1 MATKALPAA
10 KVDPKKFLPART
22 TKVSAANIV
31 KREKKDDESGELL
44 VVHSKIIKIENLIKT
59 NFKIDQDAAKKK
71 RIRTE
76 KQKQQA
82 KEDELEEQPK
92 GDEKPGKKISLPRL
106 SFLEKIKNFLFNMIL
121 GFVAIKLL
129 PHLPKLL
136 SIIPK
141 LWAFAEGVLDWS
153 GKLFNAMA
161 GFVAGAYE
169 LRDKTL
175 GFMKQLGGDGLVNAF
190 KFFEGAIGKV
200 LEAALFIMIASG
212 GEGGLLDQATSLFA
226 DKIIGGI
233 FRRGIG
239 RAGGRLGLKVLG
251 KQGVKRATTL
261 AGKASL
267 KGVARFGAQTA
278 TRMIP
283 ATAKGILSVISK
295 ALSSIPVIGGLVEFV
310 ISWAMGDPIGKAA
323 FKGIGAGL
331 GSWAGMALMGLIG
344 TVAGAG
350 VASWVTGPIGA
361 AIGAALGG
369 MAGSAISGFLYDLI
383 FGDATKPSKPRAQMA
398 GGGQAVQRKSKQ
410 GKRPARKRKPR
421 YSATVFTT
429 PFKPGVDSGGR
440 KKLDKMFPD
449 TTNFREYTTQAGQ
462 KAWWDPAGV
471 FTGNEEVIKEVG
483 STKKRP
489 MDPMGYMEEV
499 YETTNKAPFFGPMMG
514 SVVKLVVGEKP
525 TKRDYK
531 NIGTGLNAWMYS
543 TFGDVVSGYER
554 GGEVSEMFLNGED
567 LTDVIAKSVEESVHK
582 KVNDSITDLR
592 NQLSLDTLGGVDSQ
606 GRVRTDPMSSDLTD
620 TDTHSGATAGYTSGT
635 AGGRWGP
642 VLDLIR
648 KYEGSGY
655 DSAWPSTTKV
665 AWDRKQ
671 GVKNPKPLTELTIG
685 EADAWQER
693 TYRAR
698 SRGTILSSAAGA
710 YQFMYIKNMAKK
722 YAGLG
727 PDEPFSAENQ
737 DKMAIGLI
745 EQKRKINLDMLKNNP
760 AEAQRLLAL
769 EWASLPKDT
778 SNRGAY
784 SGQGGKVKSSEV
796 REAFK
801 KVLSGGSGERTIQP
815 TSGQSIPGV
824 QTPSQSQGTRAG
836 SVHVS
841 QHGFAMRPAIPGV
854 AARDWHMGQDISASP
869 TNSQLIAFNP
879 GVIQAVGTH
888 SGYGNWINWK
898 DTKTGLYNFYAHMPR
913 SARGS
918 FRSGQR
924 VGAGT
929 VLGLQGNTGTSSGPH
944 LHWEVSTTPGGG
956 GREKMPISGRGPN
969 RKDAVGRVAPL
980 SKYNAKAPFGFALG
994 GFTGS
999 RAHLATLGE
1008 EGREFVL
1015 DADSTRAME
1024 DAFPGLLSK
1033 LNREKYAGTIKT
1045 LRSYAEYEVGAS
1057 QEVGVPQQV
1066 ADVIIASVP
1075 KPTPVLIP
1083 VGGGGV
1089 SDDHRAIL
1097 DNGH

>member
-92 GDEKPGKKISLPRL
+92 GDEKPGKKISLPQL

-239 RAGGRLGLKVLG
+239 RAGGRAGLKVLG
-251 KQGVKRATTL
+251 KQGVKRVATMAGKVGLKRAATT
-261 AGKASL
+261 
-267 KGVARFGAQTA
+267 GAQA
-278 TRMIP
+278 MIP
-283 ATAKGILSVISK
+283 ATAKGILSVIAK
-295 ALSSIPVIGGLVEFV
+295 PLSSIPVIGGLVEFV

-331 GSWAGMALMGLIG
+331 GSWAGMAIMGLIG
-344 TVAGAG
+344 TLAGAG
-350 VASWVTGPIGA
+350 VASWITGPLGV

-383 FGDATKPSKPRAQMA
+383 FGDAKKPSKPTAQMA

-429 PFKPGVDSGGR
+429 PFKPGEDSGGR

-471 FTGNEEVIKEVG
+471 FTGNDQVIQEVG
-483 STKKRP
+483 STKKKP

-499 YETTNKAPFFGPMMG
+499 YETTSKAPFFGPMMG
-514 SVVKLVVGEKP
+514 SVVKLVVGDRP

-531 NIGTGLNAWMYS
+531 NIGTGLNAWIYS

-567 LTDVIAKSVEESVHK
+567 LTDVIAKSVEDSVHK

-592 NQLSLDTLGGVDSQ
+592 NQLSLDTLGGVDEL
-606 GRVRTDPMSSDLTD
+606 GRDRMGSATDP
-620 TDTHSGATAGYTSGT
+620 HSGAIDGYTSGT
-635 AGGRWGP
+635 AGGLWGP
-642 VLDLIR
+642 ILDLIGSVEGT
-648 KYEGSGY
+648 YESVYPGGKIPGLSKMTIREAFNASENWRAKHGGTGAFGRY
-655 DSAWPSTTKV
+655 QLVSDPIGRAKAV
-665 AWDRKQ
+665 
-671 GVKNPKPLTELTIG
+671 GLNPETDL
-685 EADAWQER
+685 
-693 TYRAR
+693 
-698 SRGTILSSAAGA
+698 
-710 YQFMYIKNMAKK
+710 
-722 YAGLG
+722 
-727 PDEPFSAENQ
+727 FSPENQ
-737 DKMAIGLI
+737 DKIAIGI
-745 EQKRKINLDMLKNNP
+745 ITKTRGIDVDMLANNP
-760 AEAQRLLAL
+760 AKAQLLLAQ
-769 EWASLPKDT
+769 EWAGLPKDS
-778 SNRGAY
+778 SNKSYYAGD
-784 SGQGGKVKSSEV
+784 GKNAAHTTTKKV

-801 KVLSGGSGERTIQP
+801 QVLAGGSGQRTIQQI
-815 TSGQSIPGV
+815 TPGV
-824 QTPSQSQGTRAG
+824 KAKSQSQGTKAG
-836 SVHVS
+836 SIHIS
-841 QHGFAMRPAIPGV
+841 QHGFAMRPAIPGLT
-854 AARDWHMGQDISASP
+854 ARDWHMGQDISASP

-879 GVIQAVGTH
+879 GVIQDVGTH
-888 SGYGNWINWK
+888 SGYGHWINWK
-898 DTKTGLYNFYAHMPR
+898 DTTTGLYNFYAHMPR

-918 FRSGQR
+918 FRAGQR

-956 GREKMPISGRGPN
+956 GREKMPIFGTGPN
-969 RKDAVGRVAPL
+969 RKDEVGRVAPL

-999 RAHLATLGE
+999 RAHLATVGE

-1075 KPTPVLIP
+1075 KPTPVLVP